1 MFNFFIITKRMKN
14 FFKCVVLGLIAAVV
28 PVCLT
33 IFTLHIMPSQTVSIS
48 GGIIL
53 CLMACST
60 VYWFMSSGNGPCYN
74 DEDSFWMS
82 LFVCAAAGLG
92 FNVGVF
98 LWSWFGMGFTAFNQ
112 IPFAFAPVLLSVAYA
127 CMIGVIVF
135 GMRLHYSG
143 HNMTGTEIA
152 LSWSLIGILLFF
164 MLGMLEEVGVRY
176 FGLNLPGW
184 LKTTII
190 SAGVFSIVSMAFC
203 AGKLIFKK

>member
-1 MFNFFIITKRMKN
+1 MKN
-14 FFKCVVLGLIAAVV
+14 FLKCVVLGVLAIAV

-33 IFTLHIMPSQTVSIS
+33 VFSLQIMPSQIISII
-48 GGIIL
+48 GGVVL

-82 LFVCAAAGLG
+82 LFINAGAGLV
-92 FNVGVF
+92 FNIGVA
-98 LWSWFGMGFTAFNQ
+98 LYGWFGMGSATFSQF
-112 IPFAFAPVLLSVAYA
+112 PYAFAPVLLSVAYA
-127 CMIGVIVF
+127 CLLGAIVF
-135 GMRLHYSG
+135 GMRLKYSG

-152 LSWSLIGILLFF
+152 LSWSLIGVILFF

-176 FGLNLPGW
+176 FGMNLPGW

-190 SAGVFSIVSMAFC
+190 SAGVFSIISMAFC